1 MKRMRGILNFLGWCA
16 AFLALLTLGG
26 LVGGIVLYQRY
37 EQRAAQFDLTKI
49 DDMPERSSVYDAN
62 GELYSHFG
70 GENRLVVPLS
80 AVSPWFIKAL
90 LAREDARFWEHQ
102 GVDFQSVLRAFIA
115 NARAGETKQGGS
127 TITQQLAR
135 NACELHARTLDRKAL
150 EAVLARHI
158 EAKYSKEQILE
169 LYVNR
174 IYFGSGYYGIESAA
188 RGYFGKPA
196 IDLTPGESAAL
207 AGLIRSPK
215 RLAPS
220 RDLAAAEAERD
231 AVLERMLELEVI
243 SADEA
248 AAAKAQQ
255 LKLAQDR
262 TIRVT
267 DDAVMD
273 SVLREA
279 ATLLAP
285 ETLDFGGL
293 TIFTTIDPQLQ
304 RLAQSAADRRLTEI
318 EEQKGYPHPKKRDF
332 NPGTN
337 AGGTE
342 KPTDYLQTA
351 VVLVDNRSGAIRA
364 LVGSRDYE
372 QSKYCR
378 ALLARRQIGST
389 FKPFVYAA
397 AFEQGLLPGS
407 LVDDSKISPG
417 EFRDLPKK
425 WSPENS
431 DGQYSGPQPAA
442 IGLLKSRNTMS
453 VRVGE
458 FAGLRKVRSLAQAAG
473 VSNDIPDLPAVFL
486 GGFETTVRDLASAYT
501 IFPNLGVYRPS
512 FLISSIEDR
521 EGRVLWQAP
530 RTEERVLSADCA
542 WLVSGILQHVMK
554 SGTAARS
561 ASLGWKKIG
570 AGKTGTTNDFFD
582 AWFVGYTSSLTC
594 AVWVGMDQPQTI
606 LEKGYGSTLALP
618 VWVEIMQQA
627 PEKEYPSAPFE
638 PPSQLVKLMLCS
650 ISGLRATSACAA
662 QGCAYEAALPAS
674 RFPRE
679 ICQTHPEPAPPQAV
693 AVAPLAQPTPSPAQP
708 PASAPTVPSVAPT
721 PAPTTSAPA
730 PIAATP
736 PPVITAAPPPV
747 VTGSPNERVDMELTP
762 TELRISPSSRRTRPT
777 SVEELPEIGSR
788 RGNGRRLIGS
798 DRVEVRKAVP
808 VDPRTTSSPQPGTRE
823 ENGTVV
829 RRFVERTPDGGV
841 RTTTI
846 RSYDGR

>member
-1 MKRMRGILNFLGWCA
+1 
-16 AFLALLTLGG
+16 
-26 LVGGIVLYQRY
+26 
-37 EQRAAQFDLTKI
+37 
-49 DDMPERSSVYDAN
+49 
-62 GELYSHFG
+62 
-70 GENRLVVPLS
+70 
-80 AVSPWFIKAL
+80 
-90 LAREDARFWEHQ
+90 
-102 GVDFQSVLRAFIA
+102 
-115 NARAGETKQGGS
+115 
-127 TITQQLAR
+127 
-135 NACELHARTLDRKAL
+135 
-150 EAVLARHI
+150 
-158 EAKYSKEQILE
+158 
-169 LYVNR
+169 VNR

-196 IDLTPGESAAL
+196 ADLTSGESATL

-215 RLAPS
+215 RFAPS
-220 RDLAAAEAERD
+220 RDVAAAEAERD
-231 AVLERMLELEVI
+231 TVLERMLELEMI
-243 SADEA
+243 SADEVI
-248 AAAKAQQ
+248 AAKAQQ
-255 LKLAQDR
+255 LKIAHDR
-262 TIRVT
+262 TMRVT
-267 DDAVMD
+267 DDPVMD
-273 SVLREA
+273 AVLREA

-285 ETLDFGGL
+285 ETLDYGGL

-318 EEQKGYPHPKKRDF
+318 EDQKGYPHPKKRDF
-332 NPGTN
+332 VPGTN
-337 AGGTE
+337 ADGTE
-342 KPTDYLQTA
+342 KPTNYLQTA

-397 AFEQGLLPGS
+397 AFEQGLYPGS

-431 DGQYSGPQPAA
+431 DGEYGGPQPAA

-458 FAGLRKVRSLAQAAG
+458 FAGLRKVRALAQAAG
-473 VSNDIPDLPAVFL
+473 VSDDIPDLPAVFL

-530 RTEERVLSADCA
+530 RGEERVLSADCA

-594 AVWVGMDQPQTI
+594 AVWVGMDQPETI

-627 PEKEYPSAPFE
+627 PEKEYPAAPLD
-638 PPSQLVKLMLCS
+638 PPSQLVKLTLCS
-650 ISGLRATSACAA
+650 ISGSRATSSCAA
-662 QGCAYEAALPAS
+662 RGCAYETSLPAA
-674 RFPRE
+674 RLPRE
-679 ICQTHPEPAPPQAV
+679 TCQTHPEPAPQTV
-693 AVAPLAQPTPSPAQP
+693 AVAPVTQPTPPPGQP
-708 PASAPTVPSVAPT
+708 PASAPTIPSVAPT

-736 PPVITAAPPPV
+736 PPVVTAGPPPV
-747 VTGSPNERVDMELTP
+747 VTRSPNERMDMELTP
-762 TELRISPSSRRTRPT
+762 TELRISPSSRRARPT
-777 SVEELPEIGSR
+777 PVEELPEIGNR

-798 DRVEVRKAVP
+798 DRVEVRRPVP
-808 VDPRTTSSPQPGTRE
+808 ANPQASPTPRSE
-823 ENGTVV
+823 EKGTVV

-841 RTTTI
+841 RTTTV
-846 RSYDGR
+846 RTLDSQEDDD